1 MFATSA
7 HAYFTQLTLVK
18 VVEVKSYDS
27 ALPTLQM
34 VKVDLSYAHYYC
46 TSVADFKFL
55 LRVVRDVDKAEIGCV
70 VTFIILQ

>member
-1 MFATSA
+1 MRISTFW
-7 HAYFTQLTLVK
+7 QLTLVK
-18 VVEVKSYDS
+18 VVAVKSCDS

-55 LRVVRDVDKAEIGCV
+55 LRVVRDVDKAKNGCP
-70 VTFIILQ
+70 VTFIIVQ